1 MARIYDALDDALITW
16 IKRQPVVFVATAPLA
31 ADGHVNV
38 SPKGTRGTFRI
49 LGPTTVAYLD
59 LVGSGIETVA
69 HLRENGRV
77 VCMFCAFDGP
87 PKILRLHGR
96 GSAITPDDPAFAG
109 LLDGFEPDGS
119 VRDLVR
125 SVVVV
130 EIDRVADACGFGVP
144 MMDFVGHRDQASRWA
159 EQQAAKNGPGW
170 KAAYIAGKNTVSID
184 GILGVDPR
192 AYEPAP
198 ATADPTS
205 R

>member
-1 MARIYDALDDALITW
+1 MKVHERIDGRLREFIDA
-16 IKRQPVVFVATAPLA
+16 QPMFFVATAPSG

-109 LLDGFEPDGS
+109 LLDRFEPDAS
-119 VRDLVR
+119 VRDLAR

-159 EQQAAKNGPGW
+159 EQ
-170 KAAYIAGKNTVSID
+170 
-184 GILGVDPR
+184 
-192 AYEPAP
+192 
-198 ATADPTS
+198 
-205 R
+205 